1 MGRVTPCAPLG
12 EQIRI
17 CGAHGVTRPTLLALR
32 GAELW
37 DVTKPPSRP
46 TRARAMLGQIA
57 ITPVHWI
64 GFIVIVLV
72 LLSLD
77 LGVFH
82 RRAHIVTFREAL
94 AWTAIWFVLSL
105 AFCGALAR
113 LRNRQEALEFFTGYI
128 IELSLSMDNVF
139 VMAVIFA
146 YFRVP
151 LAYQHRVL
159 FWGILGALVMRGAMI
174 GLGAALIDR
183 FDWMLQVLGAIL
195 LLTGLKMIF
204 VGDKP
209 PDPEKNVV
217 IRTAR
222 SLFPVTGEFSGQKF
236 FVLANGRTALTPL
249 ALVLLMVETTDLLF
263 AVDSIPAIFAVTK
276 KPFIVFT
283 SNVFAILGLRTLY
296 FVLAGAIAYF
306 RYLKV
311 GLSMVLVFI
320 GIKMLL
326 DPHDDPPKW
335 FQVDISTTISLI
347 VVAAII
353 LISIL

>member
-1 MGRVTPCAPLG
+1 MPRAPAPAA
-12 EQIRI
+12 QSR
-17 CGAHGVTRPTLLALR
+17 RPKRRL
-32 GAELW
+32 
-37 DVTKPPSRP
+37 
-46 TRARAMLGQIA
+46 MLGQIE
-57 ITPVHWI
+57 ITPFHWA
-64 GFIVIVLV
+64 GFIAIVLV

-183 FDWMLQVLGAIL
+183 FDWMLQALGAIL

-236 FVLANGRTALTPL
+236 FVL
-249 ALVLLMVETTDLLF
+249 
-263 AVDSIPAIFAVTK
+263 
-276 KPFIVFT
+276 
-283 SNVFAILGLRTLY
+283 
-296 FVLAGAIAYF
+296 
-306 RYLKV
+306 
-311 GLSMVLVFI
+311 
-320 GIKMLL
+320 
-326 DPHDDPPKW
+326 
-335 FQVDISTTISLI
+335 
-347 VVAAII
+347 
-353 LISIL
+353 

>member
-1 MGRVTPCAPLG
+1 MP
-12 EQIRI
+12 EQIEI
-17 CGAHGVTRPTLLALR
+17 TPYHWAGF
-32 GAELW
+32 
-37 DVTKPPSRP
+37 
-46 TRARAMLGQIA
+46 IA
-57 ITPVHWI
+57 I
-64 GFIVIVLV
+64 VL
-72 LLSLD
+72 LFLSLD

-82 RRAHIVTFREAL
+82 RHAHVVQFKEAL
-94 AWTAIWFVLSL
+94 SWSTIWFVLSL
-105 AFCGALAR
+105 GFCGVLLT
-113 LRNRQEALEFFTGYI
+113 LRSRDEALEFFTGYI

-139 VMAVIFA
+139 VIAVLFA

-151 LAYQHRVL
+151 LEFQHRVL

-249 ALVLLMVETTDLLF
+249 A
-263 AVDSIPAIFAVTK
+263 
-276 KPFIVFT
+276 
-283 SNVFAILGLRTLY
+283 
-296 FVLAGAIAYF
+296 
-306 RYLKV
+306 
-311 GLSMVLVFI
+311 
-320 GIKMLL
+320 
-326 DPHDDPPKW
+326 
-335 FQVDISTTISLI
+335 
-347 VVAAII
+347 
-353 LISIL
+353 

>member
-1 MGRVTPCAPLG
+1 
-12 EQIRI
+12 
-17 CGAHGVTRPTLLALR
+17 
-32 GAELW
+32 
-37 DVTKPPSRP
+37 
-46 TRARAMLGQIA
+46 
-57 ITPVHWI
+57 
-64 GFIVIVLV
+64 
-72 LLSLD
+72 
-77 LGVFH
+77 
-82 RRAHIVTFREAL
+82 VTFREAL

-151 LAYQHRVL
+151 LAYQLRVL

-236 FVLANGRTALTPL
+236 FVFANRRTALTPL

-263 AVDSIPAIFAVTK
+263 AVDSIPAIFSVIVARREQSAVRKTK
-276 KPFIVFT
+276 
-283 SNVFAILGLRTLY
+283 
-296 FVLAGAIAYF
+296 
-306 RYLKV
+306 
-311 GLSMVLVFI
+311 
-320 GIKMLL
+320 
-326 DPHDDPPKW
+326 DDSEPDSP
-335 FQVDISTTISLI
+335 
-347 VVAAII
+347 
-353 LISIL
+353 